1 MSSQLTSFA
10 RCNHDVDFIVFESRT
25 GIIVVFKNEF
35 TFNVQDKRSGWILC
49 WRRSNYCPQK
59 RRTAK
64 NHRCRWCIHKDYS
77 MSNNNRISFLSL
89 AYRDFKTPITSSCWI
104 IQNTSL
110 SIFVTL
116 VLPETVLSLLIKMDG
131 HDENIHSSA
140 RYLWLQI
147 ANFLI
152 IISLCPVITST
163 DVEKPPESSVAVT
176 TSEYTCGWRKS
187 SKSSSLANF
196 TIPDVGP
203 MLNVPAPW
211 PCAFNVYRISRS
223 ANDLAF
229 TEMILQERRGKL
241 VAAKHPHKSFG

>member
-35 TFNVQDKRSGWILC
+35 IFNVQDKRSGWILC
-49 WRRSNYCPQK
+49 WRRSNYCHQK

-110 SIFVTL
+110 SIFVTF
-116 VLPETVLSLLIKMDG
+116 VLPATVLSQSPNQNGWPRRKYPFIC
-131 HDENIHSSA
+131 SA
-140 RYLWLQI
+140 
-147 ANFLI
+147 
-152 IISLCPVITST
+152 
-163 DVEKPPESSVAVT
+163 
-176 TSEYTCGWRKS
+176 
-187 SKSSSLANF
+187 SLAANCQF
-196 TIPDVGP
+196 SDHHLPLSRNY
-203 MLNVPAPW
+203 LNWRGETAG
-211 PCAFNVYRISRS
+211 
-223 ANDLAF
+223 
-229 TEMILQERRGKL
+229 ILGGRHDQWVHMRL
-241 VAAKHPHKSFG
+241 T